1 MSEEKNK
8 VIRLPTIIPKK
19 VLVIV
24 LYPDRQIMV
33 WGRLS
38 KDGNTI
44 DCKEIGRF
52 TIPKDY
58 RPKITWSKGKTF
70 LTFYF
75 DSYGNALDIKE
86 DGEAKIVSPD
96 PAFTKTIID
105 RGLLAKLFRLG
116 LDWSSMITGIG
127 LGVFAFSIIIFFIL
141 PLCGVPIAIGRGA
154 VQVNVPQQP
163 TIPQTGNFT
172 FPP

>member
-1 MSEEKNK
+1 MSEAKNK

-19 VLVIV
+19 VLVCIV
-24 LYPDRQIMV
+24 YPERQVMV
-33 WGRLS
+33 WGKLS
-38 KDGNTI
+38 RDGNSI
-44 DCKEIGRF
+44 DCGAIGRF
-52 TIPKDY
+52 IIPKDY

-75 DSYGNALDIKE
+75 DSYGNALDVKE

-116 LDWSSMITGIG
+116 VDLSAVVTGIG
-127 LGVFAFSIIIFFIL
+127 LGAFVFGIIIFFIL
-141 PLCGVPIAIGRGA
+141 PLCGVPVVIGRGA
-154 VQVNVPQQP
+154 IQVNVPQQP